1 MLRPSISVSQ
11 VGDSAS
17 VQAAN
22 ASERR
27 AILEKGSETDKFND
41 DIAAIT
47 SVRTENLS
55 SGVMVVKSAQ
65 DGA

>member
-1 MLRPSISVSQ
+1 MWLKPSISVSQ

-17 VQAAN
+17 VQAATR
-22 ASERR
+22 EGR

>member
-17 VQAAN
+17 VQAATRAN
-22 ASERR
+22 AGQ
-27 AILEKGSETDKFND
+27 ILEKGSETGKFND

-55 SGVMVVKSAQ
+55 SGVIVVKSAQ